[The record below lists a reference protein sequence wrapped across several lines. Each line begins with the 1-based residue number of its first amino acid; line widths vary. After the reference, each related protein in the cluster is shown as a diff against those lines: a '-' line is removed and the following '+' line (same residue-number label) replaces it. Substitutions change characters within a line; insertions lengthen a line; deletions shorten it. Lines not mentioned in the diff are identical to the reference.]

1 VIAFIWTI
9 TCTCRNKC
17 QVFFHRSLLRLPKRG
32 LISQVFERL
41 NSPLGGHLNLSSLID
56 ERIRPDVWQVSE
68 ATSLPILHRRN
79 YKFIVSEWA
88 PIQVPL
94 TKKG

>member
-1 VIAFIWTI
+1 
-9 TCTCRNKC
+9 
-17 QVFFHRSLLRLPKRG
+17 
-32 LISQVFERL
+32 
-41 NSPLGGHLNLSSLID
+41 LGGHLNLSSLID